1 MLGPVKELARTLV
14 SFAETRTR
22 LAATELEEQA
32 TRLTEILVW
41 LGAAVF
47 LLSFAALFL
56 SLAVLL
62 AFWDGNR
69 QLAAL
74 LITLFFAGAGGIA
87 ALMARARIKERPRF
101 LAATVAEL
109 AKDRDRMGTP

>member
-1 MLGPVKELARTLV
+1 MLGPVKDLARTLV
-14 SFAETRTR
+14 SFAETRAR
-22 LAATELEEQA
+22 LAATEVEEQV

-62 AFWDGNR
+62 AFWDGHR
-69 QLAAL
+69 QLAAV
-74 LITLFFAGAGGIA
+74 LITLFFGGAGGLA
-87 ALMARARIKERPRF
+87 VLVARSRMKERPPF

-109 AKDRDRMGTP
+109 GKDRDRMGSP